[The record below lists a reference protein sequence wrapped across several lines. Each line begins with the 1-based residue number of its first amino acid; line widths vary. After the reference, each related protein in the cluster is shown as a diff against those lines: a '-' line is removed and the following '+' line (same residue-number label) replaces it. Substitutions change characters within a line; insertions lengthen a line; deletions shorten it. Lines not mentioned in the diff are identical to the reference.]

1 MKDFLSRIQKDF
13 KLLQS
18 TIEKEGNELITKAKK
33 AANDIAN
40 NNNVKARTR
49 EIEKLLESKFKK
61 FEPALMKFISEVSKN
76 AGKYG
81 IDVKDLEG
89 MVRTSVKKAKTR
101 FSGTKKSTGKSKAKG
116 TAKSKTKASAKKSP
130 AKKSTTKK
138 STAKQPA
145 TESAGTAE

>member
-18 TIEKEGNELITKAKK
+18 TIEKEGNELISKAKK

-40 NNNVKARTR
+40 NNNVKARTK
-49 EIEKLLESKFKK
+49 EIEKLLETKFKK
-61 FEPALMKFISEVSKN
+61 FEPALMKFIHEVSKN

-101 FSGTKKSTGKSKAKG
+101 FAGAKKKSSKAK
-116 TAKSKTKASAKKSP
+116 AKATGKAKASAKKTP
-130 AKKSTTKK
+130 AKKTAAKK
-138 STAKQPA
+138 PA
-145 TESAGTAE
+145 TKQAPSDTTTDAN